1 MSELLVKI
9 KSAAKSVGK
18 RIVKSFLPVILI
30 ILLIIMLIAGF
41 TYEVTVSD
49 GTYEEGDWSNVPFAA
64 SQFTRS
70 VTIDNEGNITAS
82 MTAKEIW
89 EKMMENNS
97 RVDEYL
103 ENAEQL
109 LALMNAEVITNY
121 PDTRPNPDEEIDW
134 ETINQ
139 DIESNKIQGIIKFRR
154 FLEDG
159 TSVRLTYATPEE
171 FYGWVEDYNYTGSES
186 AWNNAMTHFTI
197 EEGAGGITPNGGTS
211 GSGSGGLVSGADIV
225 DITSDISN
233 AIVQAAYSTPSP
245 GGNLCQAWVSNVY
258 GNAGLTG
265 KRYGT
270 AYLAAQASIVSTDM
284 SSIPIGATVYGTGLN
299 SNGAGHV
306 GIYVG
311 NGIVRDNQASGGS
324 GVVKDS
330 TIEQWLSWQTD
341 IIDGKSGWLGWG
353 WNGESVSTEV
363 SETASTSNSASAT
376 VTQELAEIEKTEEEY
391 RVAYVSEDSNK
402 TITTRTNRAEVATM
416 PQEYVDAIIDAAYST
431 PSVDVGLSQAWVRRV
446 YANAGLPDVMYNNA
460 YEAAQANIVS
470 TDMSNI
476 PVGAVVYGT
485 GSVSGGHAGIYVG
498 NNTVR
503 HSIERNGQQ
512 VVVDSTLEEFLSWQN
527 QETDG
532 QVGWLGWGW
541 QSLPTETSTDG
552 GDSEEPTEEPIEE
565 PTQEPTEEESEAPS
579 GEEEEIITQ
588 PKSYSVIVATWKD
601 KEVRVESNDP
611 AVTPSEEHTYQ
622 MTTQSINYKAFVSGY
637 TMPFNYL
644 WALTVTGRQAEF
656 ALAIADLVYG
666 SEIEIAIY
674 DNLTTE
680 TVETTHTYTVES
692 TVTNEDGTQE
702 TISNTYW
709 RTDTTITR
717 TNTITISLYRADV
730 WIVDYTQ
737 EYTYQ
742 VPEVERTIDGPRDD
756 GSGGTIVTTTT
767 IEKNIYVASPANII
781 EKTDRDSEEP
791 NFVTLFR
798 SADYYEAY
806 NNIISAPDWLYE
818 ILENN
823 EDTADMVDLT
833 KYLIYKATGKDQ
845 GVTSLDTSIFNPDNF
860 STVTEIV
867 GGDVQEK
874 VWNTLTGLGYSDIAV
889 AGVLGNLHWESGGF
903 DPAAMEDNGA
913 GDGIGLVQ
921 WSGGRKEKLIGYSN
935 HKGVSWTDVNTQIEF
950 LVAEMTP
957 GGGCNGFA
965 DYNFLDRNGY
975 TREDW
980 VDATT
985 PEEAAR
991 AFCYTFERPG
1001 VPHIE
1006 ERIYWA
1012 NYYYEYFT
1020 QQGSNDETSEQ
1031 ENL

>member
-9 KSAAKSVGK
+9 KGAAKSVGK
-18 RIVKSFLPVILI
+18 RIVKSFLPWILI
-30 ILLIIMLIAGF
+30 ILLIIMLVAGF
-41 TYEVTVSD
+41 TYEITVTD
-49 GTYEEGDWSNVPFAA
+49 GIYEDGDWSNVPFAA

-70 VTIDNEGNITAS
+70 ITIDNEGNITAS

-89 EKMMENNS
+89 EKMMENDS

-159 TSVRLTYATPEE
+159 TSVRLTYATPEQ
-171 FYGWVEDYNYTGSES
+171 FYGWVEEYNYSGSES

-197 EEGAGGITPNGGTS
+197 EEGVGNIAANGSTS
-211 GSGSGGLVSGADIV
+211 GNLVSGADII
-225 DITSDISN
+225 DMTSDISD

-258 GNAGLTG
+258 ANAGLTG

-330 TIEQWLSWQTD
+330 TIEEWLSWQTD
-341 IIDGKSGWLGWG
+341 VIDGKSGWLGWG

-363 SETASTSNSASAT
+363 LESTSTQSTPQVEKPGSIDRVSALYNESD
-376 VTQELAEIEKTEEEY
+376 K
-391 RVAYVSEDSNK
+391 K
-402 TITTRTNRAEVATM
+402 ITTRAERADNTEM
-416 PQEYVDAIIDAAYST
+416 PPEYVDAIIDAAYST

-541 QSLPTETSTDG
+541 QSLPTETSTGD
-552 GDSEEPTEEPIEE
+552 GDSEEPTDEEPSEIEE
-565 PTQEPTEEESEAPS
+565 PEAPS
-579 GEEEEIITQ
+579 GEDDEEEIITQ

-702 TISNTYW
+702 SVSNTYW

-717 TNTITISLYRADV
+717 TNTIIISLYRADV

-737 EYTYQ
+737 EYVYQ
-742 VPEVERTIDGPRDD
+742 VPEVEVSVDGPKDD

-791 NFVTLFR
+791 NFVTIFR

-867 GGDVQEK
+867 GGDIQEK
-874 VWNTLTGLGYSDIAV
+874 VWNTLTGLGYSDVAV
-889 AGVLGNLHWESGGF
+889 AGVLGNIHWESGGF
-903 DPAAMEDNGA
+903 DASAIESNGE
-913 GDGIGLVQ
+913 GIGLIQ
-921 WSGGRKEKLIGYSN
+921 WSGGRKQSLIAYANS
-935 HKGVSWTDVNTQIEF
+935 KGVDWTDINTQIEF

-957 GGGCNGFA
+957 GGGANGYA
-965 DYNFLDRNGY
+965 SYNFMDRNGY

-980 VDATT
+980 VNATT
-985 PEEAAR
+985 PEEAAK

-1020 QQGSNDETSEQ
+1020 QQSSNDETNEQ